1 MRNFLISLCV
11 LAIFMEV
18 SGLIWSAKSDK
29 ASDTFVKLTE
39 RPGRTIEHPLKN
51 GYFLLVGFT
60 AAAHVDPIQTGYDM
74 WLEIES
80 HRGRRDF
87 NYEKPGR
94 SELRVSIPAQDAL
107 PAWDFPEPLAAL
119 HQRDARFRS
128 SMNRYAQ
135 LVKRYEQWLRM
146 PFEDWGFARTASP
159 RFEEILISHRLYL
172 AQGFAQATN
181 EGTDRLLRDLAKWRM
196 ILAEA
201 RTLPLKTMAVVMVD
215 DDTKFL
221 SKLLS
226 QQSVDK
232 VILATA
238 STVVEPLSSSEYSLR
253 WPIRNEF
260 VLGVGKD
267 ERALAEK
274 ETYLGEAESD
284 NHRLWVAKTA
294 GLHPDAFQNV
304 AHPVSRTL
312 FWLPIH
318 TQHTW
323 DTYATY
329 YDTTIKA
336 SETIHSPLPKLS
348 DIAKTSRRTLFE
360 AMANPMEF
368 EPDWEAFSHRLM
380 ETDARLRLAGLQLQ
394 LQKPSSD
401 HRVPTRLAEAGPRY
415 FDPFTGFPMLWSETQ
430 ERIYSVGKDGLD
442 DGGDTSFDISVPAV
456 LTKPVDP
463 TMTGNST
470 SVRKTTTPQRKISTS
485 KRSQNR
491 STLSSRAHRT

>member
-1 MRNFLISLCV
+1 MRNLLIALCV
-11 LAIFMEV
+11 IAIFMEV

-29 ASDTFVKLTE
+29 ASDTFVKLSE
-39 RPGRTIEHPLKN
+39 RPGRSIENPLKN
-51 GYFLLVGFT
+51 GYFLLIGFT
-60 AAAHVDPIQTGYDM
+60 AAAHADPIQTGYDM
-74 WLEIES
+74 WLETES
-80 HRGRRDF
+80 QRGRRDF

-94 SELRVSIPAQDAL
+94 SELRISIPAQDAL
-107 PAWDFPEPLAAL
+107 PAWESPEPLVAL
-119 HQRDARFRS
+119 HQRDALFRTS
-128 SMNRYAQ
+128 IDRYTQ
-135 LVKRYEQWLRM
+135 LVKRYDQWLRM
-146 PFEDWGFARTASP
+146 PFEDWGFARAASP
-159 RFEEILISHRLYL
+159 RFEEMLISHRLYI
-172 AQGFAQATN
+172 AQGFVQATH
-181 EGTDRLLRDLAKWRM
+181 EGMDRLCRDLAKWRT

-215 DDTKFL
+215 DDTVFL

-232 VILATA
+232 GILATA
-238 STVVEPLSSSEYSLR
+238 PTVVEPLASSEYSLR

-260 VLGVGKD
+260 VLGVRKD

-284 NHRLWVAKTA
+284 DHLQWVVKTA

-312 FWLPIH
+312 FWLPMH

-329 YDTTIKA
+329 YDATIKA

-348 DIAKTSRRTLFE
+348 DIAKTSHRTLFE

-394 LQKPSSD
+394 LGQQSSD
-401 HRVPTRLAEAGPRY
+401 QRVPTRLAEAGSRY
-415 FDPFTGFPMLWSETQ
+415 FDPFTGFPMLWSQTQ
-430 ERIYSVGKDGLD
+430 ERMYSVGKDGLD
-442 DGGDTSFDISVPAV
+442 DGGDTSFDISVPVILGKGDEPIVA
-456 LTKPVDP
+456 KPSR
-463 TMTGNST
+463 TAKKLSGL
-470 SVRKTTTPQRKISTS
+470 QRKVVTS
-485 KRSQNR
+485 KKSQAHLRSP
-491 STLSSRAHRT
+491 RAHRT